1 MKSMNLVKYFFTIFL
16 FLGLPGLCQEKGSA
30 QSYPADADVWV
41 LAGQSNMDG
50 CGRTPDTLTN
60 PGIMMYGLDNKWTV
74 AQNPVHRIYD
84 AAAPA
89 YELIISHYYPAYKD
103 LDSQKVKAVLAQ
115 KRLDSRQ
122 KPIGGV
128 GPGIYFARYINEH
141 AGKNIALIPCG
152 IGGTTMEQWSP
163 DRIPRGD
170 SSLYGAMINRIK
182 SVGGNLKGVVWFQGE
197 SEAMSGKTDSY
208 ENDLLYL
215 VDRIRKDTGYKDLPI
230 IIVQIGCFNIHNPAM
245 DKGYETVRDIQ
256 RNIYKKR
263 NNLFVVSCIDLPL
276 DDWAHISTE
285 GQKRLG
291 KRIAEIALT
300 GVYNKKGYAE
310 QINLESIKMCKD
322 SINGSNYL
330 LVHFSG
336 IREKLQCCGK
346 PGTFELRVNGTTTY
360 EFVVAKAILDQ
371 DDPAGIRLYLS
382 GVPESNAQLVFG
394 PGTNPYVNLT
404 DNLDNGIPVFGPI
417 DIPLK

>member
-1 MKSMNLVKYFFTIFL
+1 MDSLKVK
-16 FLGLPGLCQEKGSA
+16 E
-30 QSYPADADVWV
+30 V
-41 LAGQSNMDG
+41 LA
-50 CGRTPDTLTN
+50 
-60 PGIMMYGLDNKWTV
+60 K
-74 AQNPVHRIYD
+74 
-84 AAAPA
+84 
-89 YELIISHYYPAYKD
+89 
-103 LDSQKVKAVLAQ
+103 
-115 KRLDSRQ
+115 KRLESRQ

-128 GPGIYFARYINEH
+128 GPGIYFARNIFEQT
-141 AGKNIALIPCG
+141 GKKVALIPCG

-163 DRIPRGD
+163 KRVPGGD

-182 SVGGNLKGVVWFQGE
+182 ASGGKLKGVIWFQGE
-197 SEAMSGKTDSY
+197 SEAMSGKTETY

-215 VDRIRKDTGYKDLPI
+215 IDRIRADTGYKELPVI
-230 IIVQIGCFNIHNPAM
+230 VVQIGCFNIHNPAM
-245 DKGYETVRDIQ
+245 DKGYESVRDIQ

-263 NNLFVVSCIDLPL
+263 SNLSVVSCLDLPL

-291 KRIAEIALT
+291 KRISEIALT
-300 GVYNKKGYAE
+300 EVYNKKGHAG
-310 QINLESIKMCKD
+310 QIDLESIKMCKD

-336 IREKLQCCGK
+336 ICEKLQCAGK
-346 PGTFELRVNGTTTY
+346 PGTFELRVNGSATY
-360 EFVVAKAILDQ
+360 EFVVAKAIPDQ

-382 GVPESNAQLVFG
+382 GVPVNNAQLVFG

-404 DNLDNGIPVFGPI
+404 DNFDNGIPAFGPV